1 MRQPVLSGTVS
12 GPSRKRIFQSRLNA
26 WDPRR
31 LLEGLQNTGTQVL
44 YEILSQGFLCCHHT
58 PQSAEYGIWRAV
70 FPGVSPLSYT
80 CAGWLMVFKKV
91 LIERCTTILY
101 SRVAWT
107 HQLIFVYPACRGQ
120 GKTELALTTDNCIR
134 PAHIRRSLLL
144 LYILR
149 PACGTDGFSSR
160 AFVDV
165 TALCAPVP
173 VPFQFIHLKV
183 RGTANRT
190 HTASP
195 PYHHT
200 ALTWKTWSF
209 SHRMPLEWGF
219 LSISCRE
226 NMLFLA

>member
-1 MRQPVLSGTVS
+1 MVFINVLIVGAA
-12 GPSRKRIFQSRLNA
+12 PHF
-26 WDPRR
+26 
-31 LLEGLQNTGTQVL
+31 
-44 YEILSQGFLCCHHT
+44 
-58 PQSAEYGIWRAV
+58 V
-70 FPGVSPLSYT
+70 FP
-80 CAGWLMVFKKV
+80 
-91 LIERCTTILY
+91 RCLNTSDDFL
-101 SRVAWT
+101 
-107 HQLIFVYPACRGQ
+107 YPACRGQ

-195 PYHHT
+195 HIPPYCSYLKNMILQPSH
-200 ALTWKTWSF
+200 ALGMGIFINK
-209 SHRMPLEWGF
+209 
-219 LSISCRE
+219 LSGKYAFPCL
-226 NMLFLA
+226 NQ